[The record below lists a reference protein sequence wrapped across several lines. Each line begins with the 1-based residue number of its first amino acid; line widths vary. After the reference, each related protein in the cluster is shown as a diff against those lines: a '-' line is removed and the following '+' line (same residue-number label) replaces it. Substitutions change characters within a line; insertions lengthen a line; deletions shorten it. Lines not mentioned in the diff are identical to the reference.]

1 MEKPYVVEVR
11 SYDTYLWCAE
21 TSDQRPF
28 FLPKR
33 KYPDELAAYMAV
45 TKILE
50 EQDND
55 RTVP

>member
-1 MEKPYVVEVR
+1 MHWRV
-11 SYDTYLWCAE
+11 E

-28 FLPKR
+28 FMSKR

-50 EQDND
+50 EQNQ
-55 RTVP
+55 

>member
-11 SYDTYLWCAE
+11 SFGAYHWCAE

-33 KYPDELAAYMAV
+33 NYPDELAAYMAA

-50 EQDND
+50 EQEQ
-55 RTVP
+55 